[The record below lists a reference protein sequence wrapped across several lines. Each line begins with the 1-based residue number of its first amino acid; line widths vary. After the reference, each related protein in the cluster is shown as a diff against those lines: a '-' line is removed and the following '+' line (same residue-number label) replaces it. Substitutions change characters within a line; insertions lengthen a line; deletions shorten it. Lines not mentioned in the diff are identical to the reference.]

1 MTKKAL
7 GRGIDAIISR
17 VNTEL
22 SKEEIIKKIPLDTI
36 IPNKYQPR
44 QNFNEE
50 SIKELAQSIKENG
63 LIQPIILSQIEPNK
77 YEIIAG
83 ERRYRACKF
92 LGWKEID
99 AIIKNDL
106 NENKKMVT
114 ALIENIQRED
124 LNPFEKAMAYKKMI
138 EMGLTQQEISEYCGK
153 SKASISNTLRLLEL
167 EDEIIEGLKNGLITE
182 GHARA
187 LLQIPDTQDRKKM
200 YNRILSEKLNVRDVE
215 EYSKTYYSYNQSK
228 VNRKRDNKPPE
239 ILEMEK
245 LLESSLGTKVEIK
258 PSTELSG
265 KIIIN
270 YFSLDDFER
279 IKNKLM

>member
-17 VNTEL
+17 VNSEIQ
-22 SKEEIIKKIPLDTI
+22 KEEIIKKIPLDLI
-36 IPNKYQPR
+36 IPNKHQPR
-44 QNFNEE
+44 QNFDEE

-63 LIQPIILSQIEPNK
+63 LINPITVTKIEENK

-83 ERRYRACKF
+83 ERRYRACKY

-99 AIIKNDL
+99 AIIKNNVDD
-106 NENKKMVT
+106 NKKMIT

-124 LNPFEKAMAYKKMI
+124 LNPYEKAMAYKKMI
-138 EMGLTQQEISEYCGK
+138 EMGLTQQEISEHCGK

-167 EDEIIEGLKNGLITE
+167 DEEIIEGLKNGLITE

-187 LLQIPDTQDRKKM
+187 LLQIPDMEDRKKI
-200 YNRILSEKLNVRDVE
+200 YNKIISEKLNVREVE
-215 EYSKTYYSYNQSK
+215 EYSKTYYQTK
-228 VNRKRDNKPPE
+228 TTERKKRNKTSE
-239 ILEMEK
+239 IIEMEK
-245 LLESSLGTKVEIK
+245 LFESSLGTKVEIK
-258 PSTELSG
+258 PLTETSG

-279 IKNKLM
+279 IKRKLS

>member
-17 VNTEL
+17 VNSEIQ
-22 SKEEIIKKIPLDTI
+22 KEEIIKKIPLDLI
-36 IPNKYQPR
+36 IPNRHQPR
-44 QNFNEE
+44 QNFDEE

-63 LIQPIILSQIEPNK
+63 LINPITVTQIEGNK

-83 ERRYRACKF
+83 ERRYRACKY

-99 AIIKNDL
+99 AIIKNNVDD
-106 NENKKMVT
+106 NKKMIT

-124 LNPFEKAMAYKKMI
+124 LNPYEKAMAYKKMI
-138 EMGLTQQEISEYCGK
+138 EMGLTQQEISEHCGK

-167 EDEIIEGLKNGLITE
+167 DEEIIEGLKNGLITE

-187 LLQIPDTQDRKKM
+187 LLQIPDIEERKKI
-200 YNRILSEKLNVRDVE
+200 YSKIISEKLNVREVE
-215 EYSKTYYSYNQSK
+215 EYSKTYYQTK
-228 VNRKRDNKPPE
+228 TIERKKRNKTSE
-239 ILEMEK
+239 IIEMEK
-245 LLESSLGTKVEIK
+245 LFESSLGTKVEIK
-258 PSTELSG
+258 PLTETSG

-279 IKNKLM
+279 IKRKLS

>member
-17 VNTEL
+17 VNSEIQ
-22 SKEEIIKKIPLDTI
+22 KEEIIKKIPLDLI
-36 IPNKYQPR
+36 IPNRHQPR
-44 QNFNEE
+44 QNFDEE

-63 LIQPIILSQIEPNK
+63 LINPITVTQIEGNK

-83 ERRYRACKF
+83 ERRYRACKY

-99 AIIKNDL
+99 AIIKNNVDD
-106 NENKKMVT
+106 NKKMIT

-124 LNPFEKAMAYKKMI
+124 LNPYEKAMAYKKMI
-138 EMGLTQQEISEYCGK
+138 EMGLTQQDISEHCGK

-167 EDEIIEGLKNGLITE
+167 DEEIIEGLKNGLITE

-187 LLQIPDTQDRKKM
+187 LLQIPDIEERKKI
-200 YNRILSEKLNVRDVE
+200 YNKIISEKLNVREVE
-215 EYSKTYYSYNQSK
+215 EYSKTYYQTK
-228 VNRKRDNKPPE
+228 TIERKKRNKTSE
-239 ILEMEK
+239 IIEMEK
-245 LLESSLGTKVEIK
+245 LFESSLGTKVEIK
-258 PSTELSG
+258 PLTETSG

-279 IKNKLM
+279 IKRKLS

>member
-17 VNTEL
+17 VNSEIQ
-22 SKEEIIKKIPLDTI
+22 KEEIIKKIPLDLI
-36 IPNKYQPR
+36 IPNRHQPR
-44 QNFNEE
+44 QNFDEE

-63 LIQPIILSQIEPNK
+63 LINPITVTQIEGNK

-83 ERRYRACKF
+83 ERRYRACKY

-99 AIIKNDL
+99 AIIKNNVDD
-106 NENKKMVT
+106 NKKMIT

-124 LNPFEKAMAYKKMI
+124 LNPYEKAMAYKKMI
-138 EMGLTQQEISEYCGK
+138 EMGLTQQEISEHCGK

-167 EDEIIEGLKNGLITE
+167 DEEIIEGLKNGLITE

-187 LLQIPDTQDRKKM
+187 LLQIPDIEERKKI
-200 YNRILSEKLNVRDVE
+200 YNKIISEKLNVREVE
-215 EYSKTYYSYNQSK
+215 EYSKTYYQTK
-228 VNRKRDNKPPE
+228 TIERKKINKTSE
-239 ILEMEK
+239 IIEMEK
-245 LLESSLGTKVEIK
+245 LFESSLGTKVEIK
-258 PSTELSG
+258 PLTETSG

-279 IKNKLM
+279 IKRKLS

>member
-17 VNTEL
+17 VNSEIQ
-22 SKEEIIKKIPLDTI
+22 KEEIIKKIPLDLI
-36 IPNKYQPR
+36 IPNRHQPR
-44 QNFNEE
+44 QNFDEE

-63 LIQPIILSQIEPNK
+63 LINPITVTKIEGNK

-83 ERRYRACKF
+83 ERRYRACKY

-99 AIIKNDL
+99 AIIKNNVDD
-106 NENKKMVT
+106 NKKMIT

-124 LNPFEKAMAYKKMI
+124 LNPYEKAMAYKKMI
-138 EMGLTQQEISEYCGK
+138 EMGLTQQEISEHCGK

-167 EDEIIEGLKNGLITE
+167 DEEIIEGLKNGLITE

-187 LLQIPDTQDRKKM
+187 LLQIPDIEEREKI
-200 YNRILSEKLNVRDVE
+200 YNKIISEKLNVREVE
-215 EYSKTYYSYNQSK
+215 EYSKTYYQTK
-228 VNRKRDNKPPE
+228 TTERKKRNKTSE
-239 ILEMEK
+239 IIEMEK
-245 LLESSLGTKVEIK
+245 LFESSLGTKVEIK
-258 PSTELSG
+258 PLTETSG

-279 IKNKLM
+279 IKRKIS

>member
-7 GRGIDAIISR
+7 GRGIDAIISK
-17 VNTEL
+17 VNSEIQ
-22 SKEEIIKKIPLDTI
+22 KEEIIKKIPLDLI
-36 IPNKYQPR
+36 IPNRHQPR
-44 QNFNEE
+44 QNFDEE

-63 LIQPIILSQIEPNK
+63 LINPITVTQIEGNK

-83 ERRYRACKF
+83 ERRYRACKY

-99 AIIKNDL
+99 AIIKNNVDD
-106 NENKKMVT
+106 NKKMIT

-124 LNPFEKAMAYKKMI
+124 LNPYEKAMAYKKMI
-138 EMGLTQQEISEYCGK
+138 EMGLTQQEISEHCGK

-167 EDEIIEGLKNGLITE
+167 DEEIIEGLKNGLITE

-187 LLQIPDTQDRKKM
+187 LLQIPDIEERKKI
-200 YNRILSEKLNVRDVE
+200 YSKIISEKLNVREVE
-215 EYSKTYYSYNQSK
+215 EYSKTYYQTK
-228 VNRKRDNKPPE
+228 TIERKKRNKTSE
-239 ILEMEK
+239 IIEMEK
-245 LLESSLGTKVEIK
+245 LFESSLGTKVEIK
-258 PSTELSG
+258 PLTETSG

-279 IKNKLM
+279 IKRKLS

>member
-17 VNTEL
+17 VNSEIQ
-22 SKEEIIKKIPLDTI
+22 KEEIIKKIPLDLI
-36 IPNKYQPR
+36 IPNRHQPR
-44 QNFNEE
+44 QNFDEE

-63 LIQPIILSQIEPNK
+63 LINPITVTKIEANK

-83 ERRYRACKF
+83 ERRYRACKY

-99 AIIKNDL
+99 AIIKNNVD
-106 NENKKMVT
+106 ENKKIIT

-124 LNPFEKAMAYKKMI
+124 LNPYEKAMAYKKMI
-138 EMGLTQQEISEYCGK
+138 EMGLTQQEISEHCGK
-153 SKASISNTLRLLEL
+153 SKSSISNTLRLLEL
-167 EDEIIEGLKNGLITE
+167 DEEIIEGLKNGLITE

-187 LLQIPDTQDRKKM
+187 LLQIPDIEEREKI
-200 YNRILSEKLNVRDVE
+200 YNKIISEKLNVREVE
-215 EYSKTYYSYNQSK
+215 EYSKTYYQTK
-228 VNRKRDNKPPE
+228 TTERKKRNKTSE
-239 ILEMEK
+239 IIEMEK
-245 LLESSLGTKVEIK
+245 LFESSLVTKVEIK
-258 PSTELSG
+258 PLTETSG

-279 IKNKLM
+279 IKRKLS

>member
-17 VNTEL
+17 VNSEIQ
-22 SKEEIIKKIPLDTI
+22 KEEIIKKIPLDLI
-36 IPNKYQPR
+36 IPNRHQPR
-44 QNFNEE
+44 QNFDEE

-63 LIQPIILSQIEPNK
+63 LINPITVTQIEGNK

-83 ERRYRACKF
+83 ERRYRACKY

-99 AIIKNDL
+99 AIIKNNVDD
-106 NENKKMVT
+106 NKKMIT

-124 LNPFEKAMAYKKMI
+124 LNPYEKAMAYKKMI
-138 EMGLTQQEISEYCGK
+138 EMGLTQQEISEHCGK

-167 EDEIIEGLKNGLITE
+167 DEEIIEGLKNGLITE

-187 LLQIPDTQDRKKM
+187 LLQIPDIEERKKI
-200 YNRILSEKLNVRDVE
+200 YNKIISEKLNVREVE
-215 EYSKTYYSYNQSK
+215 EYSKTYYQTK
-228 VNRKRDNKPPE
+228 TIERKKRNKTSE
-239 ILEMEK
+239 IIEMEK
-245 LLESSLGTKVEIK
+245 LFESSLGTKVEIK
-258 PSTELSG
+258 PLTETSG

-279 IKNKLM
+279 IKRKLS